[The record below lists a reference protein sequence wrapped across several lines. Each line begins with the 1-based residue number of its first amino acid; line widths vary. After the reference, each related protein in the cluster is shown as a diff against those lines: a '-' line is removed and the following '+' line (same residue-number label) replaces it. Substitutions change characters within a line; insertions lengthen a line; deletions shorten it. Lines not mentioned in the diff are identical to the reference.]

1 MQSKATT
8 VREYL
13 ESLPS
18 DRRALI
24 ATVRDFVR
32 QRLDPRI
39 AEGMQYGMIGWS
51 IPHSVYPAGYH
62 VNPSLPLPYVSLA
75 SQKNYCALYLMNI
88 YADGTA
94 EERWF
99 REAWTKTGKKLDMG
113 KCCLRFK
120 RLEDLSLEVL
130 GEALDRATVERH
142 VAAYAAVDPRNR
154 AKPAAQQKPTAGKP
168 AAKKSAPKKTASKKA
183 APKK

>member
-13 ESLPS
+13 DSLPS

-24 ATVRDFVR
+24 SAVRDVVR
-32 QRLDPRI
+32 QHLDPRVS
-39 AEGMQYGMIGWS
+39 EEMQYGMIGWC

-62 VNPSLPLPYVSLA
+62 VNPKLPLPYVALA

-99 REAWTKTGKKLDMG
+99 REAWAKTGKKLDMG

-120 RLEDLSLEVL
+120 RFEDLSLEVL
-130 GEALDRATVERH
+130 GQALDRATVERH
-142 VAAYAAVDPRNR
+142 VAAYAALDPRNR
-154 AKPAAQQKPTAGKP
+154 TKPAAR
-168 AAKKSAPKKTASKKA
+168 KKA